1 MWVRLPPRALFS
13 LGAQTIFLTA
23 AARYF
28 LLAAQLLL
36 ESLCTRPGHA
46 HASERASCS
55 GGFAASNDNFDL
67 IVIGCGPSTSSA
79 KANHDTRTGFFRS
92 SARTLRPL
100 CKFLFLYHSR
110 YCPGSLRSV
119 HRHFRPTRCRSTLL
133 PRLRPQR
140 LSRRFQS
147 SHLAQALRLH

>member
-1 MWVRLPPRALFS
+1 MWVQLPPRALFS
-13 LGAQTIFLTA
+13 LGAQTIFLTP

-67 IVIGCGPSTSSA
+67 IVIGCGPSTRSA
-79 KANHDTRTGFFRS
+79 KANHHTHTRFFSFSPRP
-92 SARTLRPL
+92 LRPL
-100 CKFLFLYHSR
+100 FKFLFLYHSR
-110 YCPGSLRSV
+110 YYPG
-119 HRHFRPTRCRSTLL
+119 L
-133 PRLRPQR
+133 P
-140 LSRRFQS
+140 
-147 SHLAQALRLH
+147 